1 MGRKLVAATEFQNHA
16 GVYFDQAGK
25 EPVVI
30 TKHGRPVRV
39 LLDFDEFE
47 RLSAADAR
55 RVKLAKLAEEDHAR
69 FGPLYEKL
77 AK

>member
-1 MGRKLVAATEFQNHA
+1 MDEKLVAATEFQNHV

-25 EPVVI
+25 APVVI

-47 RLSAADAR
+47 RLSAEDAKR
-55 RVKLAKLAEEDHAR
+55 TKLARLAEEDHER